1 MTREGGWKKS
11 ELYKRILPRFHCD
24 ELEDKVEAVKQLGQD
39 IDYETRPYSHEQ
51 SQLLAELAE
60 RFQIIGNACHF
71 VAGQMA
77 GFLSRA
83 ISGTLIVVYDASC

>member
-1 MTREGGWKKS
+1 MSFTNENFLGF
-11 ELYKRILPRFHCD
+11 ID

-39 IDYETRPYSHEQ
+39 IDYETEPYSQEQ
-51 SQLLAELAE
+51 IQQLAELAE
-60 RFQIIGNACHF
+60 RFQIIGTACHF

-83 ISGTLIVVYDASC
+83 ISGTSKVVYDASC

>member
-1 MTREGGWKKS
+1 VSFMHENFLGF
-11 ELYKRILPRFHCD
+11 ID

-39 IDYETRPYSHEQ
+39 IDYETEPYSQEQ
-51 SQLLAELAE
+51 IQQLAELGK

-77 GFLSRA
+77 GFPYELP
-83 ISGTLIVVYDASC
+83 

>member
-1 MTREGGWKKS
+1 VSCTS
-11 ELYKRILPRFHCD
+11 ESFLGFID

-39 IDYETRPYSHEQ
+39 LDYETEPYSQEQ
-51 SQLLAELAE
+51 IQQLAELAE
-60 RFQIIGNACHF
+60 RFQIIGNACPF

-83 ISGTLIVVYDASC
+83 ISSTSKVVYDPSC